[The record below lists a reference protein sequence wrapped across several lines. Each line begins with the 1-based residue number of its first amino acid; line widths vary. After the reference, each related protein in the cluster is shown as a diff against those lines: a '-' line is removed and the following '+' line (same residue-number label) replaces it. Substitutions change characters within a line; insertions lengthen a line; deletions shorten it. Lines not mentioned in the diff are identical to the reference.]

1 MKELKIRFETTV
13 DSIKRQSNNNNK
25 KKNTINYD
33 RTVTDQIDF
42 SDKML

>member
-13 DSIKRQSNNNNK
+13 DSIKRQSNNNNN
-25 KKNTINYD
+25 KNTINYD

-42 SDKML
+42 SDEML

>member
-13 DSIKRQSNNNNK
+13 DSIKRQSNNNNN
-25 KKNTINYD
+25 KNTINYD

>member
-25 KKNTINYD
+25 KNTINYD